1 MYFAKYNL
9 SCTAS
14 FKNKKMETIIIELKN
29 SKALKLIED
38 LEALSLV
45 RIVREP
51 KAVKGKKLSERLV
64 GAISSKEASDID
76 KELEQIRSEW
86 KRSS

>member
-1 MYFAKYNL
+1 
-9 SCTAS
+9 
-14 FKNKKMETIIIELKN
+14 METITIELKN

-51 KAVKGKKLSERLV
+51 KTVKGKKLSERLA

-76 KELEQIRSEW
+76 TELEQIRSEW
-86 KRSS
+86 KSSI